1 MLMKAPRPREPE
13 RGKAR
18 AWVASSS
25 PPGGDMLLAHSRLAA
40 SVPSARG
47 WVEVTE
53 GATRLVVP
61 EGHTQHGPAARAPA
75 TGTFYSRASAAN
87 RDISVLY
94 MAARH
99 GGGEVLALDALAGTG
114 ARGVRWVVE
123 AGLRGVVLNDRSPE
137 AAETIR
143 RNLAANGAS
152 AEVTEQD
159 ARGILA
165 ARGWQHIEL
174 DPYGTPAPWLDA
186 AFQSLGRRGGVSF
199 TATDAATLCGAQ
211 GTACHR
217 RYAAH
222 PTRTP
227 DLTHEAALRILLGH
241 AIREAAKHDQAA
253 LPVLANAREHYF
265 RCYVET
271 KRSARE
277 ADARLAEVQWLV
289 ECPDCLHRGFAPER
303 LRACPAC
310 GGKVQLAGP
319 MWSGPLWEPALLAA
333 MAAGA
338 KDRALARPRVA
349 ERDLALWQDEAAAGG
364 LPFDT
369 HAIAEREGISEG
381 APVDHVLA
389 ELRGRGFP
397 AGRCHL
403 QGMYLRTPAPAKEV
417 VAAVREAALAHAAAR
432 GSPRRIV

>member
-1 MLMKAPRPREPE
+1 MSWVPFAAPMAP
-13 RGKAR
+13 
-18 AWVASSS
+18 
-25 PPGGDMLLAHSRLAA
+25 
-40 SVPSARG
+40 RG

-75 TGTFYSRASAAN
+75 MGTFYSRASAAN
-87 RDISVLY
+87 RDVSVLY
-94 MAARH
+94 MAARY
-99 GGGEVLALDALAGTG
+99 GGAKVLAVDALAGTG
-114 ARGVRWVVE
+114 ARGVRWAVE
-123 AGLRGVVLNDRSPE
+123 AKVQGVVLNDRSPE
-137 AAETIR
+137 AAGIIR
-143 RNLAANGAS
+143 GNLAANGAE
-152 AEVTEQD
+152 AEVLELD
-159 ARGILA
+159 ARVALA
-165 ARGWQHIEL
+165 LRGWQHVEV

-186 AFQSLGRRGGVSF
+186 AFQSLGRKGSVSF

-211 GTACHR
+211 GTACRR
-217 RYAAH
+217 RYAAD

-241 AIREAAKHDQAA
+241 AVREAAKHDQAA
-253 LPVLANAREHYF
+253 QPVLANAREHYF

-271 KRSARE
+271 RRSARQADE
-277 ADARLAEVQWLV
+277 ALGQLQWLV
-289 ECPDCLHRGFAPER
+289 ECPACLHRGFAPER

-310 GGKVQLAGP
+310 GGKAQLAGP
-319 MWSGPLWEPALLAA
+319 MWSGPLWDPALLAA
-333 MAAGA
+333 MAAA
-338 KDRALARPRVA
+338 AEDRALARPRVA

-381 APVDHVLA
+381 APVDHVVE
-389 ELRGRGFP
+389 ELRRRGFP

-417 VAAVREAALAHAAAR
+417 VAAVREAAVRHGAAR